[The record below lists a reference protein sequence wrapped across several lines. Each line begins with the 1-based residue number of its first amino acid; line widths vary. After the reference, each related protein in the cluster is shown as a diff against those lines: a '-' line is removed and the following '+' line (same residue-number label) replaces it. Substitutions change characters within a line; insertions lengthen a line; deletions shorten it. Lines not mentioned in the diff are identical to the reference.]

1 MSYNTHTLSNGLRII
16 HLPKQ
21 GEVVYCGYAIN
32 AGSRDEMPGE
42 EGLAHFCEHMTFKG
56 TAHRSPIQIINTLEL
71 VGGELNAFTSKED
84 TFYYAA
90 ILKQHF
96 TKAAD
101 LLTDIVFHSTY
112 PQQEMER
119 EMEVV
124 CDEIESYRDSP
135 AELIYDEFENE
146 VFAGH
151 SLGHNVLG
159 EKETVRNFRHEDCVR
174 FTRRLYRPDNSV
186 FYVVGDIDFQRLVK
200 GLEKSFATDPVQS
213 AYDATTDRR
222 TEDYAFSGMRS
233 ALLGARKDD
242 KEQMTHQSHVMM
254 GTAFHGD
261 TESRRIA
268 LFLLNN
274 ILGGPSMNSRLNLS
288 LRERRGLVY
297 TVESNMTTYT
307 DALLWNVYFGCDQHD
322 VNRCI
327 RLVKSELHKLA
338 KAPLSA
344 KAIAMAKRQI
354 KGQIAL
360 SADNSENY
368 AISMAKQFLHKG
380 TLKSI
385 PRLYENVDAVT
396 PEQIH
401 RLASEALSD
410 SQLFTLVF
418 S

>member
-1 MSYNTHTLSNGLRII
+1 MLGSHAYPIGH
-16 HLPKQ
+16 PKQ
-21 GEVVYCGYAIN
+21 
-32 AGSRDEMPGE
+32 
-42 EGLAHFCEHMTFKG
+42 
-56 TAHRSPIQIINTLEL
+56 
-71 VGGELNAFTSKED
+71 
-84 TFYYAA
+84 
-90 ILKQHF
+90 
-96 TKAAD
+96 
-101 LLTDIVFHSTY
+101 LTMY
-112 PQQEMER
+112 
-119 EMEVV
+119 
-124 CDEIESYRDSP
+124 
-135 AELIYDEFENE
+135 
-146 VFAGH
+146 
-151 SLGHNVLG
+151 
-159 EKETVRNFRHEDCVR
+159 
-174 FTRRLYRPDNSV
+174 
-186 FYVVGDIDFQRLVK
+186 
-200 GLEKSFATDPVQS
+200 
-213 AYDATTDRR
+213 
-222 TEDYAFSGMRS
+222 
-233 ALLGARKDD
+233 
-242 KEQMTHQSHVMM
+242 
-254 GTAFHGD
+254 
-261 TESRRIA
+261 
-268 LFLLNN
+268 LLNN

-396 PEQIH
+396 PEQLH

>member
-56 TAHRSPIQIINTLEL
+56 TTHRSPIQIINTLEL

-112 PQQEMER
+112 PQQEIER
-119 EMEVV
+119 ETEVV

-135 AELIYDEFENE
+135 AELIYDNFENE

-151 SLGHNVLG
+151 SIGHNVLG
-159 EKETVRNFRHEDCVR
+159 EKETVRNFRHEDCAR

-186 FYVVGDIDFQRLVK
+186 FYVVGDINFKRLIKMLDKV
-200 GLEKSFATDPVQS
+200 FATDS
-213 AYDATTDRR
+213 HEYSYDASADRR
-222 TEDYAFSGMRS
+222 TEEYTFKGMS
-233 ALLGARKDD
+233 KALHGTRKDD
-242 KEQMTHQSHVMM
+242 PEQQTHQSHVMM

-307 DALLWNVYFGCDQHD
+307 DALLWNVYFGCDPHD

-338 KAPLSA
+338 KAPLSPHA
-344 KAIAMAKRQI
+344 LAMAKRQI

-360 SADNSENY
+360 SSDNSENY

-385 PRLYENVDAVT
+385 PRLYENIDAVT

>member
-151 SLGHNVLG
+151 SIGHNVLG
-159 EKETVRNFRHEDCVR
+159 EKETVRNFRHEDCAR

-186 FYVVGDIDFQRLVK
+186 FYVVGDINFLRLVK

-233 ALLGARKDD
+233 ALLGTRKDD

-261 TESRRIA
+261 TESHRIA

-344 KAIAMAKRQI
+344 KVIAMAKRQI

-396 PEQIH
+396 PEQLY

>member
-16 HLPKQ
+16 HMPKQ

-151 SLGHNVLG
+151 SIGHNVLG
-159 EKETVRNFRHEDCVR
+159 EKETVRNFRHEDCAR

-186 FYVVGDIDFQRLVK
+186 FYVVGDIDFLRLVK

-242 KEQMTHQSHVMM
+242 MEQMTHQSHVMM

-338 KAPLSA
+338 KAPLST

-396 PEQIH
+396 PEQLH
-401 RLASEALSD
+401 RLANEALSD

>member
-21 GEVVYCGYAIN
+21 GEVVYCGYAVN

-56 TAHRSPIQIINTLEL
+56 TGRRSPIQIINTLEL

-96 TKAAD
+96 PKAAD

-112 PQQEMER
+112 PQHEMER

-151 SLGHNVLG
+151 SIGHNVLG
-159 EKETVRNFRHEDCVR
+159 GKETVRAFRHEDCVR

-186 FYVVGDIDFQRLVK
+186 FYVVGDIDFRRLVK
-200 GLEKSFATDPVQS
+200 SLEKAFMAELVQIVC
-213 AYDATTDRR
+213 DAATDRR
-222 TEDYAFSGMRS
+222 TACYAFQGMRP

-297 TVESNMTTYT
+297 TVESNMTAYT
-307 DALLWNVYFGCDQHD
+307 DALLWNVYFGCDPHD

-338 KAPLSA
+338 KAPLSP

-401 RLASEALSD
+401 RLAGEALSD
-410 SQLFTLVF
+410 DRLFTLVF